1 MKLPS
6 AVLVGYLSGIVVYTI
21 IWPLFL
27 GPSTPN
33 VSPYLWF
40 ILAWAISSCVVYF
53 GAESIPAVW
62 ARGAL
67 LGAAEWLTAGLIAVI
82 LMAQLRLNSSSDMT
96 ATRDY
101 VGAELESGIVP
112 VVAIGGAFSM
122 AIVCLLI
129 WFVAHKSKS
138 ELQENLNS

>member
-1 MKLPS
+1 MKLTS
-6 AVLVGYLSGIVVYTI
+6 AVLVGFLSGFMVYAI
-21 IWPLFL
+21 LWLLFL
-27 GPSTPN
+27 GPSTQN
-33 VSPYLWF
+33 ASPYLWF
-40 ILAWAISSCVVYF
+40 ILAWAISSYAVYF
-53 GAESIPAVW
+53 GTESVLALW

-67 LGAAEWLTAGLIAVI
+67 LGAIEWLAAGLIGAV

-112 VVAIGGAFSM
+112 VVAVVGSFSM
-122 AIVCLLI
+122 AIFCSLI

-138 ELQENLNS
+138 ELQG